1 MPTLAKPSR
10 NNRAQLRRL
19 TDKRRGNSS
28 ERGYGW
34 KWQQA
39 RELFLREFPLCGMRP
54 GNVEPVMSL
63 CHRDGRTTAG
73 FQVDHVEPHRGDQVK
88 FWDRSNW
95 QTLCAS
101 CGARK
106 SRAGL

>member
-1 MPTLAKPSR
+1 
-10 NNRAQLRRL
+10 LRRL

-54 GNVEPVMSL
+54 GNLEPVMSL
-63 CHRDGRTTAG
+63 CFRDGRSTAATV
-73 FQVDHVEPHRGDQVK
+73 VDHVIPHRGDQRL
-88 FWDRSNW
+88 FWDREQNW
-95 QTLCAS
+95 AALCVS
-101 CGARK
+101 CHARK
-106 SRAGL
+106 TRAGL